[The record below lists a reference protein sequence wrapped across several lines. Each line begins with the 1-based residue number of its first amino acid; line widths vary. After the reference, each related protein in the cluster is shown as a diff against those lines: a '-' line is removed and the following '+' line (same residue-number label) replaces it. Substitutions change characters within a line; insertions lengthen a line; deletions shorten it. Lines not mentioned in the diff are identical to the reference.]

1 MDDIVVAKHYKIF
14 KIFVLSQF
22 EILKKKNQKFTQRVK
37 KLFAF
42 KY

>member
-22 EILKKKNQKFTQRVK
+22 EILKKKKSKVYSK
-37 KLFAF
+37 SEKAICI
-42 KY
+42 